1 MSLQTLAKKLLVGTV
16 VGSTLL
22 LGGVR
27 CGGGDSTGPDGRGVT
42 AVITAPSSVD
52 LGCGGLVEVNYSS
65 TESTGPIVRRE
76 WRDDEGTRVGW
87 TATLDRTFSATGSE
101 RTLLEVCAA
110 GDVCDDDS
118 HTVQV
123 SPPTGCIPEAI
134 ITGPELLRL
143 SGGSVTGHYS
153 ASSSQA
159 AETFVW
165 SLDGD
170 SIGEGMT
177 IDIPFAAQGEYGIG
191 LLIDGDFGRDSATY
205 DTKVFPYV
213 PPPTNMTEGD
223 FRFGVGAQVWS
234 PNGLFFNGTHWFV
247 GGVYWDSVFVYT
259 ADGTYTG
266 TSWYPGH
273 CSGIDGIDGDSEFI
287 YTVCG
292 AQHFIFINRHD
303 GTPVDSI
310 DISDGPTEGMG
321 LAYTGSK
328 WIVGDIQGPK
338 TVYVYGPDKTLESTF
353 YLSANES
360 INDLDYDPSTGWLLV
375 YDAIDWDVEDVVR
388 FYDIATGENIFNF
401 NYGPAGSRL
410 TRVGIWIDDDDY
422 TRVYIV
428 VKPESSG
435 GAVKEWNIETQ

>member
-1 MSLQTLAKKLLVGTV
+1 MSLGRLLRKLYAGAL

-27 CGGGDSTGPDGRGVT
+27 CGGGDSTGPDGRVLR
-42 AVITAPSSVD
+42 AVITAPSGVN
-52 LGCGGLVEVNYSS
+52 LGCEGSVEVNYSS

-76 WRDDEGTRVGW
+76 WRDDEAAVLGSA
-87 TATLDRTFSATGSE
+87 ATLDRTFSETGSE
-101 RTLLEVCAA
+101 STLLEVCAA
-110 GDVCDDDS
+110 GDVCDDAS

-134 ITGPELLRL
+134 ISGPEFLRL
-143 SGGSVTGHYS
+143 SGGSATGHYS
-153 ASSSQA
+153 AASSQS

-177 IDIPFAAQGEYGIG
+177 IDIPFATQGEYGIE

-205 DTKVFPYV
+205 NTRVFPIV
-213 PPPTNMTEGD
+213 SPPTNMTEGD
-223 FRFGVGAQVWS
+223 FNFWVGGQLQS
-234 PNGLFFNGTHWFV
+234 PNGLYFSGTHWFV

-266 TSWYPGH
+266 TSWDPGR
-273 CSGIDGIDGDSEFI
+273 CSGIDGMDGDSEFI

-292 AQHFIFINRHD
+292 AQHFIFINEHD

-310 DISDGPTEGMG
+310 DISDGPTEGFG
-321 LAYTGSK
+321 VAYTGSK

-338 TVYVYGPDKTLESTF
+338 TAYIYGPNKTLESTL

-375 YDAIDWDVEDVVR
+375 YDAIDWGVEDVVR

-410 TRVGIWIDDDDY
+410 TRAGIWIDDDDY

-428 VKPESSG
+428 VRPESVG
-435 GAVKEWNIETQ
+435 GVVKEWTIETQ